1 MSNKKKSKKWYKKS
15 ADGLNPIERIDLVRS
30 LVEINVECE
39 PNKRDILMH
48 LNKIEKELINK

>member
-1 MSNKKKSKKWYKKS
+1 MATKKKSKKWYKKS
-15 ADGLNPIERIDLVRS
+15 ADGLNSIERVDLVRK

-48 LNKIEKELINK
+48 LNKIEEELVNK